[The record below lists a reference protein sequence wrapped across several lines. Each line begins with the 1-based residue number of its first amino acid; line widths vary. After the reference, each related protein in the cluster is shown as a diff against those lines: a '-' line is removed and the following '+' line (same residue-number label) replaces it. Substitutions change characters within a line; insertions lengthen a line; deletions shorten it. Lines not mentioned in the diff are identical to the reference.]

1 MLATTAALD
10 IGPILAAAPPAG
22 IGQGQFLFALLAVA
36 VLPAL
41 LAVTTAFARI
51 IIVLFFL
58 RAGMGSQFLPPNVVV
73 VGLALVLTWYVMG
86 PTISALTRDVVVPL
100 YHGRLAA
107 DEALQR
113 SQRILRAFM
122 QPRLA
127 AEDYTL
133 LAKARNLSADPTKG
147 PFELV
152 AAAFALTELRV
163 AFLAGLLVYLP
174 FLVIDV
180 LIYLVIGALGTPVFS
195 PQTFA
200 LPVKVV
206 FFVAADGWRIV
217 LGALSRS
224 YLGG

>member
-1 MLATTAALD
+1 MVATTAIEAGLS
-10 IGPILAAAPPAG
+10 ILAAPQAT
-22 IGQGQFLFALLAVA
+22 IGQGQFLMALLAVA
-36 VLPAL
+36 LLPAL

-51 IIVLFFL
+51 VIVLFFL

-73 VGLALVLTWYVMG
+73 VGLALVLTWYVMA
-86 PTISALTRDVVVPL
+86 PTISALSRDVVAPL
-100 YHGRLAA
+100 YEGRLAPDA
-107 DEALQR
+107 ALQQ

-127 AEDYTL
+127 PDDYRL
-133 LAKARNLSADPTKG
+133 LARARNLSADPTKG

-180 LIYLVIGALGTPVFS
+180 LVCLVIGALGTPVFS

-200 LPVKVV
+200 LPVKMV
-206 FFVAADGWRIV
+206 FFVAADGWRLV
-217 LGALSRS
+217 VGALGRS

>member
-1 MLATTAALD
+1 MSVV
-10 IGPILAAAPPAG
+10 AAPQAT
-22 IGQGQFLFALLAVA
+22 IGQGQFLLALLAIA

-51 IIVLFFL
+51 VIVLFFL
-58 RAGMGSQFLPPNVVV
+58 RAGMGSQFLPPNVVI
-73 VGLALVLTWYVMG
+73 VGLALVLTWYVMA
-86 PTISALTRDVVVPL
+86 PTVSALSRDVVAPL
-100 YHGRLAA
+100 YQGRLAPDA
-107 DEALQR
+107 ALQQ
-113 SQRILRAFM
+113 SQGILRAFM

-127 AEDYTL
+127 PEDYTL
-133 LAKARNLSADPTKG
+133 LARARNLSADPAKG

-180 LIYLVIGALGTPVFS
+180 LVYLVIGAVGTPVFS

-206 FFVAADGWRIV
+206 FFVAADGWRLV
-217 LGALSRS
+217 FGALGRS